1 MIESFKD
8 TLEFFP
14 AGLVYV
20 ALGIIILLVAKVVQD
35 LITPYKINDQLSN
48 KDNLALGLSITG
60 YYFGVIVVFLG
71 ALYQPVTAVTD
82 IAWWEQFD
90 GAFGLDVLEVFLYSL
105 AGIVVLNAARLV
117 VDRFVLFKFDTEKEI
132 IEDRNTGT
140 GAVELGVY
148 VAVGLVIAGAIAGT
162 GADGDSVSVVDSV
175 IRSVAFLVLGML
187 VLVAYALFYQVVTP
201 FDVHEEI
208 EKDNA
213 AVGVALGGNLIAIGI
228 VTFKSIFGEFV
239 GWGESIASFLTFAV
253 LGFVLLYVVRMLV
266 DFVLLPGTRVS
277 HELAV
282 DRNLGAAFI
291 ESAVVISAALIL
303 YFAI

>member
-20 ALGIIILLVAKVVQD
+20 GLGIIVLLAAKLIQD

-71 ALYQPVTAVTD
+71 ALYQPVAAVAD

-90 GAFGLDVLEVFLYSL
+90 GEFGLDVLEVFLYSL

-117 VDRFVLFKFDTEKEI
+117 VDRLVLFKFATEKEI
-132 IEDRNTGT
+132 VEDRNTGT

-148 VAVGLVIAGAIAGT
+148 VAVGLVVAGAIAGT
-162 GADGDSVSVVDSV
+162 GADGDSVSVADSV
-175 IRSVAFLVLGML
+175 IRSVVFLVLGMA
-187 VLVAYALFYQVVTP
+187 VLVAYALIYQVVTP
-201 FDVHEEI
+201 FDIHEEI

-213 AVGVALGGNLIAIGI
+213 AVGVALGGNLVAIGI
-228 VTFKSIFGEFV
+228 VAFKSIFGEFV
-239 GWGESIASFLTFAV
+239 GWGESLAAFLTFAV

-266 DFVLLPGTRVS
+266 DFALLPGTRVS

-282 DRNLGAAFI
+282 DRNVGAAFI
-291 ESAVVISAALIL
+291 ESAVVVSAALIL

>member
-1 MIESFKD
+1 MIESFID

-20 ALGIIILLVAKVVQD
+20 VLGIIVLLAAKVIQD

-105 AGIVVLNAARLV
+105 AGIIVLNVARLA
-117 VDRFVLFKFDTEKEI
+117 VDRLVLFKFETEKEI
-132 IEDRNTGT
+132 VEDRNVGT

-148 VAVGLVIAGAIAGT
+148 VAVGLVVAGAVAGT

-175 IRSVAFLVLGML
+175 LRSVVFLILGML
-187 VLVAYALFYQVVTP
+187 VLVAYALIYQFLTP
-201 FDVHEEI
+201 FDIHDEI

-239 GWGESIASFLTFAV
+239 GWGESIAAFLTFAV
-253 LGFVLLYVVRMLV
+253 LGVVLLYVVRMLV

-277 HELAV
+277 HELSV

>member
-20 ALGIIILLVAKVVQD
+20 ALGIVVLLAAKVIQD

-48 KDNLALGLSITG
+48 KDNSALGLSITG

-90 GAFGLDVLEVFLYSL
+90 GAFGLDVLEVFLYSI
-105 AGIVVLNAARLV
+105 AGIVVLNVARVL

-132 IEDRNTGT
+132 VEDRNTGT

-162 GADGDSVSVVDSV
+162 GADGDSVSVADSV

-187 VLVAYALFYQVVTP
+187 VLAAYTLFYQVVTP

-208 EKDNA
+208 EKDNT
-213 AVGVALGGNLIAIGI
+213 AVGVALGGNLVAIGI
-228 VTFKSIFGEFV
+228 VAFKSIFGEFV
-239 GWGESIASFLTFAV
+239 GWGESIAAFLTFAV
-253 LGFVLLYVVRMLV
+253 LGFVLLYVVRMVV

-282 DRNLGAAFI
+282 DRNVGAAFI
-291 ESAVVISAALIL
+291 ESAVVVSAALIL